1 MSMSDPITTLA
12 FDGSQ
17 VDGSWYTGVTDFAR
31 STRWLNGAM
40 SAYSSFGI
48 GLFVLLILVAWWTA
62 RRADAAVMTVA
73 LGVPAAAVLAYV
85 VNAVVK
91 VVVAE
96 PRPCYAY
103 PRDFLL
109 EPCPPVSDY
118 AFPSNHLVVVAA
130 MTAALFLI
138 SWRLGVLGAVATVVM
153 GFSRV
158 YVGAHYPHDVL
169 AGLLVGAVVGLATAL
184 LLRRYATP
192 LVAALRTGPL
202 HPLLTRHRTV
212 HHRSPARTRG
222 EQTLTRVHPGRGRGR
237 GEGGGAGA
245 SRHGDHASGWP

>member
-1 MSMSDPITTLA
+1 MSMSDPMILA

-31 STRWLNGAM
+31 STGWLNGVM

-48 GLFVLLILVAWWTA
+48 GLFVLFIFVAWWTA
-62 RRADAAVMTVA
+62 RRSDAAAMTAA
-73 LGVPAAAVLAYV
+73 LGVPVAAVVAYV

-103 PRDFLL
+103 PRAFLL
-109 EPCPPVSDY
+109 EPCPPMSDY
-118 AFPSNHLVVVAA
+118 AFPSNHSVVVAA
-130 MTAALFLI
+130 ITAALFLN
-138 SWRLGVLGAVATVVM
+138 SWPLGVLGVAATVVM

-169 AGLLVGAVVGLATAL
+169 AGLLVGAVVGFATAL
-184 LLRRYATP
+184 LLRRYASP

-202 HPLLTRHRTV
+202 RPLLTATGPPLNGP
-212 HHRSPARTRG
+212 SATRPSA
-222 EQTLTRVHPGRGRGR
+222 TGRGRRSGR
-237 GEGGGAGA
+237 GADK
-245 SRHGDHASGWP
+245 R